1 MKFCSEF
8 LLDVNLPVIKS
19 VVMTS
24 FNLIV
29 LSIRKSRS
37 LLVTSPTNR
46 DPIFPE
52 AVIGIPE

>member
-1 MKFCSEF
+1 MK
-8 LLDVNLPVIKS
+8 LGLKDVNLPVIKS

-29 LSIRKSRS
+29 LSLRKSRS
-37 LLVTSPTNR
+37 LLVTSPTNK